1 MYSFANVVA
10 AAEGRGVSRVGH
22 QQQHPRGQVGG
33 SNGGQGFTRP
43 TVEDAVTAE
52 DTEICRSNGG
62 GNKPTCQV
70 CFKYDHD
77 ALSCRNRFNHSYK
90 ADDGREHH
98 ANAANT

>member
-1 MYSFANVVA
+1 MLWLRRKAVVSA
-10 AAEGRGVSRVGH
+10 ASVINNNTLEDKSADQTSARVL
-22 QQQHPRGQVGG
+22 P
-33 SNGGQGFTRP
+33 RP
-43 TVEDAVTAE
+43 TIEDAVIAE
-52 DTEICRSNGG
+52 DTEICRSNEG
-62 GNKPTCQV
+62 GNMPTCQV